1 MGDTATRELAGMP
14 DDELLDAA
22 CGGDREAYAILVR
35 WHRVAAPRYA
45 RSVTRCSP
53 GGQDQAA
60 DAPPRT
66 MLTAFAALPA
76 RWRRVLWMVEVLGH
90 RPQDVAA
97 ELGIAPAAACSL
109 LWRARTA
116 LRRQYEQHGSRD
128 R

>member
-14 DDELLDAA
+14 DDERLGTAR
-22 CGGDREAYAILVR
+22 GGDREAYAILV
-35 WHRVAAPRYA
+35 HRHRAAAPD
-45 RSVTRCSP
+45 VT
-53 GGQDQAA
+53 A
-60 DAPPRT
+60 DGLVLAMPA
-66 MLTAFAALPA
+66 AFAALPA

-109 LWRARTA
+109 VWRARTA
-116 LRRQYEQHGSRD
+116 LRRQYEQYEQHGSRD